1 MHKKN
6 VVIMKATRETN
17 GNKSLPNLPLH
28 KFLGV
33 AVRFFLAVF
42 CTSLYGGSLLV
53 WFVGLWLV
61 WNFLVGVIRFL
72 WVCLVFLLAFVSL
85 VAFMVWVLTL

>member
-17 GNKSLPNLPLH
+17 GNKLPNLPLH

-33 AVRFFLAVF
+33 AARFILAAL
-42 CTSLYGGSLLV
+42 CTSLYGGSLWV
-53 WFVGLWLV
+53 WFIGSWLV
-61 WNFLVGVIRFL
+61 WNFLAGVVRFL
-72 WVCLVFLLAFVSL
+72 WGCLVFLLAFVSL

>member
-33 AVRFFLAVF
+33 AVRFFLAAF

-53 WFVGLWLV
+53 WFVGSWLV
-61 WNFLVGVIRFL
+61 WNFLEGVVRFL
-72 WVCLVFLLAFVSL
+72 WGCLVFLLAFVSL

>member
-17 GNKSLPNLPLH
+17 GN
-28 KFLGV
+28 
-33 AVRFFLAVF
+33 
-42 CTSLYGGSLLV
+42 
-53 WFVGLWLV
+53 LV
-61 WNFLVGVIRFL
+61 WNFLVGVVRFL
-72 WVCLVFLLAFVSL
+72 WGCLVFLLAFVSL

>member
-28 KFLGV
+28 KFVGV
-33 AVRFFLAVF
+33 AVRFSLAALG
-42 CTSLYGGSLLV
+42 TSLYGGSLLV
-53 WFVGLWLV
+53 WFVGLWLA
-61 WNFLVGVIRFL
+61 WNFLVGVVRFL
-72 WVCLVFLLAFVSL
+72 WVCLVFLFAFVSV

>member
-1 MHKKN
+1 
-6 VVIMKATRETN
+6 MKATRETN

-33 AVRFFLAVF
+33 AVRFSLAAF
-42 CTSLYGGSLLV
+42 CTSLYDGSLLV

-72 WVCLVFLLAFVSL
+72 WVCLVFLFAFVSV

>member
-17 GNKSLPNLPLH
+17 GNKSL
-28 KFLGV
+28 LGV
-33 AVRFFLAVF
+33 AARFILAAL
-42 CTSLYGGSLLV
+42 CTSLYGGSLWV
-53 WFVGLWLV
+53 WFIGSWLV
-61 WNFLVGVIRFL
+61 WNFLAGVVRFL
-72 WVCLVFLLAFVSL
+72 WGCLVFLLAFVSL

>member
-1 MHKKN
+1 
-6 VVIMKATRETN
+6 MKATRETN

-28 KFLGV
+28 KFVGV
-33 AVRFFLAVF
+33 AVRFSLAALG
-42 CTSLYGGSLLV
+42 TSLLV